1 MYQQN
6 KLSVENIKKS
16 PETMTEQRIQQSC
29 FMYFHNHYP
38 KHRGL
43 FFRIKNEGTSKI
55 SGAIGKATGIT
66 PGVSDMIL
74 LIPPGKT
81 LFLEF
86 KTETGRQ
93 SNKQIEWEKTVTN
106 AGFEYHIIRS
116 INDFKL
122 LCNDKIKN

>member
-1 MYQQN
+1 
-6 KLSVENIKKS
+6 
-16 PETMTEQRIQQSC
+16 MTEQRLQQEV

-55 SGAIGKATGIT
+55 SGAIGKATGIV
-66 PGVSDMIL
+66 PGVSDMVL
-74 LIPPGKT
+74 LVPPGKT

-86 KTETGRQ
+86 KTDTGRQ
-93 SNKQIEWEKTVTN
+93 SPAQREWEKTVTT

-116 INDFKL
+116 LDRFKQ
-122 LCNDKIKN
+122 LCDDKIKN